1 MFVNVK
7 EEKVKLLLVDDHQL
21 FIDGIRSL
29 LSKEPH
35 IDIVGEALNGQAA
48 MDFLDENAVDIV
60 LSDMSMPQMT
70 GIELT
75 KKIKQRHPKTQ
86 VIVLSMNKRKAL
98 IQDAMHSGASGYVLK
113 DATKDE
119 LAEAV
124 RSVTS
129 GDTYLSRGVGKIL
142 LSMNQKLQPNEDL
155 ASLTD
160 RELEILKLI
169 SSELSNAEIAQ
180 NLDISRRTVE
190 THRKNIMK
198 KLGVKNSVGLARY
211 AFSHGLMD

>member
-180 NLDISRRTVE
+180 NLDRR
-190 THRKNIMK
+190 
-198 KLGVKNSVGLARY
+198 
-211 AFSHGLMD
+211 

>member
-1 MFVNVK
+1 MIVNVK

-21 FIDGIRSL
+21 YIDGIRSQ